1 MKDSHQHKACLKNWY
16 QGEYCLK
23 VSIKLYF
30 WCKLILLI
38 DIVSLFV
45 EKSHR
50 SPSDLET
57 RIAHCH
63 VLTQNQSAHK
73 CNIAD
78 NNKNVFIPNMRAHV
92 ITI

>member
-1 MKDSHQHKACLKNWY
+1 MKDSHQHKACLNWY

-23 VSIKLYF
+23 VSLVIFLVYKH
-30 WCKLILLI
+30 ISLI

-57 RIAHCH
+57 RIAHRLKGTVTLGFVGH
-63 VLTQNQSAHK
+63 KLNLTGRELQK
-73 CNIAD
+73 
-78 NNKNVFIPNMRAHV
+78 FIQ
-92 ITI
+92 